1 MAANTMNI
9 DPFSFNSS
17 MVEKE
22 PQAQSHSS
30 LIGFYICSFDISQGL
45 QVLYSYPSKL
55 KANQEEVNTLKTH
68 FIWRFE
74 YIPIRIDLKFSEF
87 IYSGFQLHKSTSQDI
102 VATVKDPLF
111 GVILKLWKDGPFI
124 PQDLLD
130 EFKKDLQELHWNDI
144 NLLFKQ
150 QSLSSNP
157 SRQREYKKLLPEV
170 KRIEKSLKTAW
181 KALQG
186 KISHIDVAKGSKKA
200 EMDSNAI
207 LPDKG
212 VSPTDLFKRKITIRI
227 VSIKDSDQIFVIL
240 FNNGKLLKE
249 VSITVSKRTD
259 FFSEILWQQ
268 SVDLW
273 PTKEDLILEFQ
284 RSNVITNY
292 LIKISSKN
300 RTIAMKSIMIDS

>member
-1 MAANTMNI
+1 MNV
-9 DPFSFNSS
+9 DPFSFNTS

-22 PQAQSHSS
+22 PQVQSHSS
-30 LIGFYICSFDISQGL
+30 CIGFYICSFDISQGL

-74 YIPIRIDLKFSEF
+74 FIPIRVDLKFSEF
-87 IYSGFQLHKSTSQDI
+87 IYSGFQLHKSPSQDI
-102 VATVKDPLF
+102 VATVEDPLF

-124 PQDLLD
+124 PKDLLN
-130 EFKKDLQELHWNDI
+130 EFKKDLQEFHWDDI
-144 NLLFKQ
+144 NLLFRQ

-157 SRQREYKKLLPEV
+157 SRRREYKKLLPEIQKV
-170 KRIEKSLKTAW
+170 EKSLKTAW
-181 KALQG
+181 KSFQG
-186 KISHIDVAKGSKKA
+186 KISHANVTQESKSGKIDSK
-200 EMDSNAI
+200 AI
-207 LPDKG
+207 QPNKR
-212 VSPTDLFKRKITIRI
+212 VSPVDLFIRKITMRI

-273 PTKEDLILEFQ
+273 PTKEDLVLEFQ

-292 LIKISSKN
+292 LVKISSKD
-300 RTIAMKSIMIDS
+300 RTIAMKSLMIDS

>member
-1 MAANTMNI
+1 MAANTMNV

-22 PQAQSHSS
+22 PQVQSHSS

-45 QVLYSYPSKL
+45 QILFSYPSKL
-55 KANQEEVNTLKTH
+55 KANQDEISTLKTH

-87 IYSGFQLHKSTSQDI
+87 IYSGFQLHTSPSEDI
-102 VATVKDPLF
+102 VATVNDPLF

-124 PQDLLD
+124 PQELLD

-144 NLLFKQ
+144 NILFKK

-157 SRQREYKKLLPEV
+157 SQRRQYKKLLPEAERV
-170 KRIEKSLKTAW
+170 EKSLKTAW
-181 KALQG
+181 KSFQG
-186 KISHIDVAKGSKKA
+186 KITLANIPLQVNSQIQ
-200 EMDSNAI
+200 DSSEI
-207 LPDKG
+207 RSDKG
-212 VSPTDLFKRKITIRI
+212 ESPIDLFKRKITMRI

-240 FNNGKLLKE
+240 VNNGKLLKE
-249 VSITVSKRTD
+249 VNITVSKHTD

-268 SVDLW
+268 SVDQW
-273 PTKEDLILEFQ
+273 PMKEDLVLEFQ
-284 RSNVITNY
+284 KSNVITNY
-292 LIKISSKN
+292 LVKISSKN
-300 RTIAMKSIMIDS
+300 RTIAMKSLMIDS